1 MRAWVEVNT
10 DNLIYNIKKIQN
22 EMKDR
27 KVIAVV
33 KADSYGMGAVKLS
46 QELLKCGIDFFA
58 VATLDEAIELRE
70 NGIKEKILILGGI
83 FDEELELAEK
93 YDIHIALTSIRQLK
107 FIHEHALK
115 IKCHIKIETGM
126 GRVGFNKNE
135 IEEVKKYIKENNIK
149 NIIGVY
155 THLSVS
161 DEFGENNKFYTEKQ
175 IEKFNKFDGI
185 DTIEYRHVLNSGGI
199 VNYKGFDKG
208 NYVRAGI
215 IQYGVCSGKIAD
227 GYKPVF
233 TFKSRVL
240 FIKTLAEDSDISYG
254 RTATLKKGTVLATIS
269 VGYADGFRREISNKG
284 CVKIHNVDCPVRGKV
299 CMDMFMVEIPNE
311 IKDKISVGDE
321 VILYGEDIDKQSA
334 IMNVS
339 IYELFT
345 GIGKRVKRV
354 YVNNK
359 DK

>member
-1 MRAWVEVNT
+1 MRAWIEVNT
-10 DNLIYNIKKIQN
+10 DNLIYNMKKIQN
-22 EMKDR
+22 DVKGR

-33 KADSYGMGAVKLS
+33 KADSYGMGSVRLAK
-46 QELLKCGIDFFA
+46 ELLKCGVDFFA

-70 NGIKEKILILGGI
+70 NGINEKILILGGI
-83 FDEELELAEK
+83 FDEELKIAEK
-93 YDIHIALTSIRQLK
+93 YNVHIALTSLRQLK
-107 FIHEHALK
+107 FIHENSLNV
-115 IKCHIKIETGM
+115 KCHIKLETGM
-126 GRVGFNKNE
+126 GRVGFNKTE
-135 IEEVKKYIKENNIK
+135 LEEVKKYIKENKIT

-161 DEFGENNKFYTEKQ
+161 DEPGEDNKKYTEKQ
-175 IEKFNKFDGI
+175 IEKFNSFEGI
-185 DTIEYRHVLNSGGI
+185 DTLEYRHVLNSGGI
-199 VNYKGFDKG
+199 LNYRGTDKG

-215 IQYGVCSGKIAD
+215 IQYGVCSGKIAE

-233 TFKSRVL
+233 TFKSRIL
-240 FIKTLAEDSDISYG
+240 FIKTLEENSDISYG
-254 RTATLKKGTVLATIS
+254 RTASLKKGTVLATIA

-284 CVKIHNVDCPVRGKV
+284 CVKIHGVDCPVRGKV
-299 CMDMFMVEIPNE
+299 CMDMFMVEIPEE

-321 VILYGEDIDKQSA
+321 VILYGEDIAKQSA

-354 YVNNK
+354 YVGNK